1 MTGKLKWFNDS
12 KGFGFIEQGAEGEDA
27 VCLRTD
33 ISLDGVL
40 KLDDGETVVFE
51 VKRFHRD
58 LHPQDV
64 VFVSAPSMT
73 PPSDATHHRATFL
86 AGALPGEARNAT
98 WGMLAAA
105 LRAAVPLDED
115 TPPLVPFIEGRTR
128 LSELLAPFASD
139 FDNLEFK
146 GADSD
151 EKALTA
157 SRELFARVSKLL
169 EEKLAGHRSMF
180 PFGEITLD
188 RNARVQ
194 AIRVKRTEASDPRLA
209 KHRPSPQAVAS
220 AKSNSETRKA

>member
-1 MTGKLKWFNDS
+1 MTGKLQWFNDS
-12 KGFGFIEQGAEGEDA
+12 KGFGFIQQGAEGEDA
-27 VCLRTD
+27 LCLRTD
-33 ISLDGVL
+33 IPLDGVL
-40 KLDDGETVVFE
+40 KLHEGQVVVFE
-51 VKRFHRD
+51 VTRFHKD
-58 LHPQDV
+58 INPQNV
-64 VFVSAPSMT
+64 VFVSAPSI
-73 PPSDATHHRATFL
+73 PPPGELTHHRATFL
-86 AGALPGEARNAT
+86 AGALPSEARNAT
-98 WGMLAAA
+98 WGMIAAA

-115 TPPLVPFIEGRTR
+115 TPPLVPLFEGRTR

-209 KHRPSPQAVAS
+209 KRRPTPAVESP
-220 AKSNSETRKA
+220 KPKSETRKT